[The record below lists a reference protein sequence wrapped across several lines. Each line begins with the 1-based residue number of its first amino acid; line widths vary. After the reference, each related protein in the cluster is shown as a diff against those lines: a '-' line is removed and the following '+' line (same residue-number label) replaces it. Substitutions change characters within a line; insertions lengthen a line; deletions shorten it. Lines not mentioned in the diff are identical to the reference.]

1 MKSRIYD
8 ILKGKFL
15 ISEDAFQ
22 NWKFILFCAL
32 LAILMIGRS
41 HKAERKVH
49 EIAKRQGIVRQLRS
63 EFVDQRQQLMKM
75 KMESNI
81 SARMEEEGIMILNTP
96 PQKLIVEY

>member
-1 MKSRIYD
+1 MRSRIYD

-15 ISEDAFQ
+15 ISEDAFK

-41 HKAERKVH
+41 HKAEQKVH
-49 EIAKRQGIVRQLRS
+49 EIAKRQAIVRQLRS

-81 SARMEEEGIMILNTP
+81 STRMKEKGIKLLNTP
-96 PQKLIVEY
+96 PQKVIVEQ